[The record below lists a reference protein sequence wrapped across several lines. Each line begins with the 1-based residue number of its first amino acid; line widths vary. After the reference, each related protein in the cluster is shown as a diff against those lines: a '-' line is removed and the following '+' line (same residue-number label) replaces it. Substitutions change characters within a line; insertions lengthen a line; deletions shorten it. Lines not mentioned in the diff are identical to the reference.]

1 MNEFSTYSI
10 AEFAGIVG
18 LSTEVASKWS
28 EFLKVDMADDNGIA
42 IITTEDFDTHTFET
56 VSDNIQS
63 LMSATKHEYDS
74 ITWGYSSVPLD
85 CIVSVEC
92 GVSALILPNID
103 SKIQEAKNFLLKLQ
117 K

>member
-1 MNEFSTYSI
+1 MNEFATYSI

-18 LSTEVASKWS
+18 LSTEVSSRWS
-28 EFLKVDMADDNGIA
+28 EFLKVDPTDDNGIA
-42 IITTEDFDTHTFET
+42 IITTEDFDTNTFEI
-56 VSDNIQS
+56 VSESIHN

-74 ITWGYSSVPLD
+74 ITWGYSSVPVD

-92 GVSALILPNID
+92 GVSALILPNVE
-103 SKIQEAKNFLLKLQ
+103 SKITEAKNFLLKIQ